1 MMTPFESAVRGS
13 LEGSH
18 GGRVLVRDDHGATAL
33 HHYRGLNSATG
44 PLDIPQTACGCDSGV
59 YPTVQKCHE
68 TAGFDPAGRVS
79 LRRRRCHAGWCSNWQ
94 MRLVEVPPVRAAVSV
109 SRWGASWYCSAG
121 GLSWLSWS
129 LVQVVPPG
137 VFGPLWTRDV
147 DVWVWAGWG
156 LDDGFNLRLRRGE
169 PAQV

>member
-1 MMTPFESAVRGS
+1 MSIAFAVGGSAS
-13 LEGSH
+13 
-18 GGRVLVRDDHGATAL
+18 RVLPVPRHRVHGC
-33 HHYRGLNSATG
+33 
-44 PLDIPQTACGCDSGV
+44 PDGV
-59 YPTVQKCHE
+59 YPTAQKCHE

-94 MRLVEVPPVRAAVSV
+94 MCLVEVPPVRAAVPV
-109 SRWGASWYCSAG
+109 SRRGASWYCSAG

-147 DVWVWAGWG
+147 NVWVWAGWR
-156 LDDGFNLRLRRGE
+156 LDDDFNLRLRRGG
-169 PAQV
+169 AAGLLRVGRSLRWVVVCRAGGIAVRCCRWRR